1 MMVWKNR
8 VCFILFCLLQRYI
21 GWITTFCNPIYCR
34 QKYWFEKII
43 NKIYAVEPVGRFA
56 VAKPSYRFNSDDS
69 LPQLRWFACRRIPPT
84 ILCLMWLCLALLL
97 ASGPTLASTCTSTG
111 GNWATAGTWASC
123 NSTTPQS
130 GDTVVINSGTV
141 ILNTSATISGLT
153 INGGALTVGSSNAA
167 RTLTVNG
174 NIAVASGAS
183 VNVANNNTTHTLN
196 VSGNITNN
204 GTFDLQLD
212 NNSLCAAN
220 FNGNGTQII
229 DGNSAG
235 VTEFYNVTV
244 SNNLTINKSGAAITQ
259 TGTLSVGNNL
269 TVTAGT
275 INVAN
280 SITVTGA
287 SSISGTLNHTTTT
300 GTRTFT
306 GDVTISSGGTMAE
319 SVAEPIAY
327 GGNLI
332 INNGGVLT
340 ESGAATMSIAGSLQN
355 GGTLTA
361 STGVHTFTGTAKTFS
376 GASAIVIPSVTISG
390 TYQNNGT
397 LTVATVLAG
406 SGGLTNSASGILNI
420 GGTSTITTLTAT
432 AVGNTV
438 NYTGAAAQTIKAT
451 TYDILNTSG
460 AGTKTI
466 SAATIVNNALT
477 VTGGTLTNNSTL
489 TVTTA
494 LSGLGGLTNSATGTL
509 NIGGTSTITTLT
521 ATAVGNTVNYTG
533 TGQTLKVTA
542 YHHLTLSGGAETFG
556 AITTVGGNLT
566 LSGTA
571 TATTGANLTI
581 SGNLSVGSGTQF
593 TVGAFNIGV
602 TGTTSVSGTLI
613 HNSATGTI
621 AYTGNVTINNGGI
634 WNETAAAAISFGG
647 NLQNDGTLTAGTGVH
662 TFSGATKT
670 FSGANAIVIPSV
682 TVSGTYQNNGTLT
695 VATTLAGGG
704 TLTNS
709 AAGVLNIGAT
719 TVTPTLT
726 ATAVGNTV
734 NYTGTG
740 QTLKVT
746 PYYHLILSGGV
757 ETFGAITTVA
767 GNLTLSGTATAS
779 TGANL
784 TISGNLSVG
793 SGTQFTVGAFNIGV
807 TGTTLVTGTL
817 IHNSATG
824 TKTYTGNVTIN
835 NGGIW
840 NETATAAISFGGNL
854 QNDGALTAGTG
865 VHTFSGAA
873 KTFSGANAIVIPSV
887 TVSGTY
893 QSNGTLTVSTT
904 LAGGGTLTNG
914 AAGILNIGVATVTP
928 TLTAAA
934 VGNTVNYTGTA
945 AQTIK
950 ATTYNILNTSGAGTK
965 TISAATIVN
974 NALTVTGGI
983 LTNNSTLTVTTALS
997 GLGGLTNGATGILN
1011 IGGTS
1016 SITTLTATAVGN
1028 IVNYTGTGQTIKGT
1042 TYHNLTFSGG
1052 AESLGADT
1060 TVNGT
1065 LALGA
1070 NTLTTGANIVTIIGN
1085 CSSAITRSTG
1095 FVIGNLRLTFSSGAT
1110 ACTFPIGSGST
1121 YAPITFTPPSAS
1133 TGGTLTGSTTGS
1145 EHPQAATSGIDS
1157 TKDVNR
1163 YWTLWASGD
1172 TLGSSIGS
1180 GSTYNATFNFIA
1192 GDVDAGA
1199 TATTFVLGKYD
1210 GSAWTLPSPVTA
1222 TSTSI
1227 AVTGIAGPLTSPVS
1241 FIVGHRSTVSCTSQT
1256 TGFWNASGTWTNCRG
1271 GIPLAGDSAIIANS
1285 HTVTLNVNTPTLVDL
1300 SIASGGT
1307 LTNTGSN
1314 TIALTGAM
1322 SNVGTYSGGSGAI
1335 TLAGSFANAG
1345 SYSAGS
1351 ATTTLSGDFTN
1362 SGTFTASTSTWVFS
1376 GSSAQSVT
1384 GTTGFYN
1391 LTDNNA
1397 SGISLNNSV
1406 SVSHLLTL
1414 SSGNITTGASSISV
1428 LTATC
1433 PGSISRTSG
1442 FVIGNLRLT
1451 FPSASTTCTYYVGS
1465 GTTYAPIGVTLTG
1478 GGTLTGS
1485 TAGNEHPQVANS
1497 GIDSTLDVNRY
1508 WSLWSSGD
1516 TVNASSYS
1524 PTFNFNAG
1532 DADALATPTRFV
1544 VGKYTG
1550 SAWSLI
1556 TPPSGS
1562 ALATST
1568 AVSIAA
1574 AITAPTDFISGE
1586 TAFTC
1591 SVPSGSP
1598 TGTTCVCDN
1607 FTRTILN
1614 PSTIYSGNWQV
1625 SSSGI
1630 HAFLPQIVNNRLRL
1644 TDGNGSESTA
1654 ATGPG
1659 AFPAAGNWVTAE
1671 FKHYAY
1677 GGTGAD
1683 GIALTLSDSTITA
1696 VPGAFGGS
1704 LGYAQKSN
1712 PGSDCTTTGGC
1723 PGFAGGWIGIAIDEF
1738 GNFSANTEGRTG
1750 GAAPGLTV
1758 DSVSVR
1764 GSGSGL
1770 TGYPYLGGTAT
1781 LSPAIDN
1788 SSPATDGFGYA
1799 YRLTVDARC
1808 YQLNGIGCNNPTLA
1822 KKAQVK
1828 VERDITGTGNNYTTL
1843 LGPFDAYTVNPSQA
1857 NVPINWQLSYTG
1869 STGGSTNIHEISG
1882 MKVCAQ
1888 TYTPPAGYR
1897 ILIDNFSP
1905 TTCASDPQPT
1915 VTISALDSN
1924 SNIITTYTNT
1934 VNLSATLLGGA
1945 SSATWTSQGTNHGTF
1960 DAVNKRY
1967 TFASGDNGV
1976 AKFTLSD
1983 TSQQNV
1989 YVTISEYLG
1998 TLNSTLGI
2006 PVQYSSGVASFVVS
2020 IPDVLAQPSTSPD
2033 PVGGGVVAGRAHLM
2047 RITRNTAVCGGGP
2060 DTTFTGTKPLDGWYN
2075 PALPDHPTGA
2085 VAPQIC
2091 APVSGACQPSYVTG
2105 SCETLSIAAPA
2116 LSSTSNNLSLTF
2128 TSGVAN
2134 FCLVTSD
2141 VGKYTIDLRDDTTA
2155 PASPVYGASTT
2166 LTARPFAVAVSNIV
2180 QGATPNPSGNTLSPS
2195 NTAFAKA
2202 GSSFQ
2207 ATVGGYLWNSAGD
2220 ADGNG
2225 LPDSGATLTQMFG
2238 SDGSEIAPSYADTV
2252 VLSATT
2258 PFAPAGGSLSNGS
2271 NGSVTITGG
2280 SATPST
2286 LSYSEVGSFTLK
2298 AAPSTNYLNS
2308 GVDLSTRVAIFS
2320 QPSNTFQSALVG
2332 RFIPDHFLLTTPT
2345 STPACGT
2352 FSYFGQDGFTTAFTL
2367 TAVNASGTQ
2376 TNNYAGNWAKLPL
2389 TAWGA
2394 APASTDFPGYGFAAS
2409 AWLPVQ
2415 PAGAA
2420 LADSAAIQP
2429 TTTPTSITLTPTNTW
2444 VSGSTYITAQHQI
2457 TRPASPTA
2465 PTTVNVTALPVDSDG
2480 VTMTAAATLVTA
2492 TPLSYGRL
2500 ALQNAYG
2507 SELLDL
2513 PMPLTAEYW
2522 DGNSW
2527 VKNIADQCTTGITL
2541 SEAVVTGPIVTL
2553 CAYDT
2558 GAPGSSNLG
2567 CSVAG
2572 TSANKFRQPP
2582 LVTNGGDFNLNFKAP
2597 GSGNIG
2603 AMDITALVPD
2613 YLKFKW
2619 NGVTDE
2625 YPTARATFGIYKGNS
2640 KFIYMRELY

>member
-21 GWITTFCNPIYCR
+21 GWIATSCNPIYCR

-43 NKIYAVEPVGRFA
+43 NKIYAVEPVGRFRDS
-56 VAKPSYRFNSDDS
+56 KPPYRFNSDDS

-84 ILCLMWLCLALLL
+84 ILCLMWLGLALLL

-183 VNVANNNTTHTLN
+183 VNVANNNATHTLN

-220 FNGNGTQII
+220 FNGSGTQII

-244 SNNLTINKSGAAITQ
+244 SNNLTINKSGVAITQ

-300 GTRTFT
+300 SPRTFT
-306 GDVTISSGGTMAE
+306 GDVTINSGGTMAE

-494 LSGLGGLTNSATGTL
+494 LSGLGGLTNGATGIL
-509 NIGGTSTITTLT
+509 NIGGASIITTLT

-581 SGNLSVGSGTQF
+581 SGNLSIGSGTQF

-621 AYTGNVTINNGGI
+621 AYTGNITINNGGI
-634 WNETAAAAISFGG
+634 WNETAATAISFGG

-704 TLTNS
+704 TLTNG
-709 AAGVLNIGAT
+709 AAGILNIGAT

-746 PYYHLILSGGV
+746 AYYHLILSGGA

-779 TGANL
+779 IGANL

-807 TGTTLVTGTL
+807 TGTTSVTGTL

-840 NETATAAISFGGNL
+840 NETAAAAISFGGNL
-854 QNDGALTAGTG
+854 QNDGTLTAGTG
-865 VHTFSGAA
+865 VHTFTGTA
-873 KTFSGANAIVIPSV
+873 KTFSGVSAIVIPSV

-893 QSNGTLTVSTT
+893 QSNGTLTVATT

-974 NALTVTGGI
+974 NALTVTGGT

-997 GLGGLTNGATGILN
+997 GLGGLTNSATGTLN

-1016 SITTLTATAVGN
+1016 TITTLTATAVGN
-1028 IVNYTGTGQTIKGT
+1028 TVNYTGTGQTIKGT

-1070 NTLTTGANIVTIIGN
+1070 NTLTTGANIVTIIGS

-1145 EHPQAATSGIDS
+1145 EHPQVATSGIDS

-1241 FIVGHRSTVSCTSQT
+1241 FIAGHRSTVSCTSQT

-1314 TIALTGAM
+1314 TITLTGDM

-1335 TLAGSFANAG
+1335 TLAGNFANAG

-1351 ATTTLSGDFTN
+1351 ATTTLSGNFTN

-1376 GSSAQSVT
+1376 GSSAQSFTGVT
-1384 GTTGFYN
+1384 SFN
-1391 LTDNNA
+1391 SLTVNNA
-1397 SGISLNNSV
+1397 SGVSLNNNV
-1406 SVSHLLTL
+1406 SVTTLLTL
-1414 SSGNITTGASSISV
+1414 TS
-1428 LTATC
+1428 
-1433 PGSISRTSG
+1433 GSISTGSNILILSANCRDVTSTNGTSWARTSG
-1442 FVIGNLRLT
+1442 FVNGNLRLA
-1451 FPSASTTCTYYVGS
+1451 FPSGSTTCTFPVGS
-1465 GTTYAPIGVTLTG
+1465 GTTYAPISLVLTASASG
-1478 GGTLTGS
+1478 TTLTGS
-1485 TAGNEHPQVANS
+1485 TTGSEHPQIATA
-1497 GIDSTLDVNRY
+1497 GIDATKDVNRY
-1508 WSLWSSGD
+1508 WSLWATGD
-1516 TVNASSYS
+1516 VTTAVTSYGA
-1524 PTFNFNAG
+1524 TFTFVTGDLDIGATTSNFI
-1532 DADALATPTRFV
+1532 
-1544 VGKYTG
+1544 VGKYVG
-1550 SAWSLI
+1550 SAWTLPTVGTRAS
-1556 TPPSGS
+1556 
-1562 ALATST
+1562 TST
-1568 AVSIAA
+1568 SITGVSGPII
-1574 AITAPTDFISGE
+1574 AITGFAAGE
-1586 TAFTC
+1586 AGVADPPCT
-1591 SVPSGSP
+1591 SP
-1598 TGTTCVCDN
+1598 VGMTCVCDN
-1607 FTRTILN
+1607 FARSNLN
-1614 PSTIYSGNWQV
+1614 PSTIFGADWSVGHNAGSANPGFGDPIIV
-1625 SSSGI
+1625 SNS
-1630 HAFLPQIVNNRLRL
+1630 LRL
-1644 TDGNGSESTA
+1644 TDTSTNV
-1654 ATGPG
+1654 ATVATLPG
-1659 AFPAAGNWVTAE
+1659 QFPAAGNTITVE
-1671 FKHYAY
+1671 FTHYAY
-1677 GGTGAD
+1677 GSTANSSTSPCTAANPCGAD
-1683 GIALTLSDSTITA
+1683 GIALTLSDSTVTPVA
-1696 VPGAFGGS
+1696 GAYGGS
-1704 LGYAQKSN
+1704 LGYAQK
-1712 PGSDCTTTGGC
+1712 TGIN
-1723 PGFAGGWIGIAIDEF
+1723 GFAGGWLGVGFDEW
-1738 GNFSANTEGRTG
+1738 GNFANPTEGRVGGTG
-1750 GAAPGLTV
+1750 FTPE
-1758 DSVSVR
+1758 SVTLR
-1764 GSGSGL
+1764 GSGSGSG
-1770 TGYPYLGGTAT
+1770 TGSSNYPFLVSTGTISVSAVDKALSSSRAWGYL
-1781 LSPAIDN
+1781 
-1788 SSPATDGFGYA
+1788 
-1799 YRLTVDARC
+1799 YRVTVDASA
-1808 YQLNGIGCNNPTLA
+1808 YTWNSLFSTGVKTA
-1822 KKAQVK
+1822 KVK
-1828 VERDITGTGNNYTTL
+1828 VERDTTGTGNSYVTLPNLDLPDIYTYNT
-1843 LGPFDAYTVNPSQA
+1843 GQAVVPVN
-1857 NVPINWQLSYTG
+1857 WKLSFTGATG
-1869 STGGSTNIHEISG
+1869 SDTNIHEIRGLKICSNS
-1882 MKVCAQ
+1882 
-1888 TYTPPAGYR
+1888 YTPPSGFS
-1897 ILIDNFSP
+1897 ILVDNLSP
-1905 TTCASDPQPT
+1905 TTCTTASNGKPIVT
-1915 VTISALDSN
+1915 VSAHDSSGN
-1924 SNIITTYTNT
+1924 VITGYTNT
-1934 VNLSATLLGGA
+1934 VTLGARVSSPSGSNSTSVVWNKVAGSANGTLSGN
-1945 SSATWTSQGTNHGTF
+1945 Q
-1960 DAVNKRY
+1960 Y
-1967 TFASGDNGV
+1967 TFAAADNGV
-1976 AKFTLSD
+1976 AKFYLTDTVAEDIYIAVSENGGTLS
-1983 TSQQNV
+1983 T
-1989 YVTISEYLG
+1989 
-1998 TLNSTLGI
+1998 TLST
-2006 PVQYSSGVASFVVS
+2006 PVQYRGTAFT
-2020 IPDVLAQPSTSPD
+2020 IATPDTLGT
-2033 PVGGGVVAGRAHLM
+2033 GVVAGRNHLM
-2047 RITRNTAVCGGGP
+2047 SITRSSGCGT
-2060 DTTFTGTKPLDGWYN
+2060 DTTYNGAKNLDGWYSIAAGTH
-2075 PALPDHPTGA
+2075 PAGA
-2085 VAPQIC
+2085 YAPELC
-2091 APVSGACQPSYVTG
+2091 ATNSGGSCLLATG
-2105 SCETLSIAAPA
+2105 SCTTVSIAPPSLDANSNYLPA
-2116 LSSTSNNLSLTF
+2116 LTF
-2128 TSGVAN
+2128 TNGVAN
-2134 FCLVTSD
+2134 FCLMTTD
-2141 VGKYTIDLRDDTTA
+2141 VGNYSVNLRDDSNVTV
-2155 PASPVYGASTT
+2155 PVTGSSAT
-2166 LTARPFAVAVSNIV
+2166 LTVRPFAVVTSNIK
-2180 QGATPNPSGNTLSPS
+2180 QGAINNPATSDATGTPMVAG
-2195 NTAFAKA
+2195 TA
-2202 GSSFQ
+2202 FQ
-2207 ATVGGYLWNSAGD
+2207 ATVAGYLWNSTGD
-2220 ADGNG
+2220 TLSNG
-2225 LPDSGATLTQMFG
+2225 LPGVSADFTAITGAN
-2238 SDGSEIAPSYADTV
+2238 IAPSYADTV
-2252 VLSATT
+2252 TLSTRT
-2258 PFAPAGGSLSNGS
+2258 PFAPATSSDTPAGAGIAGSLTS
-2271 NGSVTITGG
+2271 GSVALTGG
-2280 SATPST
+2280 SATIST
-2286 LSYSEVGSFTLK
+2286 LNYNEVGSFTLK
-2298 AAPSTNYLNS
+2298 VTPSANYLNS
-2308 GVDLSTRVAIFS
+2308 GVDLSTRVAYFTNPDS
-2320 QPSNTFQSALVG
+2320 MSSTSWVG
-2332 RFIPDHFLLTTPT
+2332 RFRPHHFVMTQGTATPG
-2345 STPACGT
+2345 CGAFT
-2352 FSYFGQDGFTTAFTL
+2352 YFGQDGFSSTGFKL
-2367 TAVNASGTQ
+2367 TAQNTNNATTQ
-2376 TNNYAGNWAKLPL
+2376 NYAGSYAKLDL
-2389 TAWGA
+2389 TTWSNFGFTATTLPAGSVLSA
-2394 APASTDFPGYGFAAS
+2394 SATAPAGNWNNGVAT
-2409 AWLPVQ
+2409 V
-2415 PAGAA
+2415 
-2420 LADSAAIQP
+2420 
-2429 TTTPTSITLTPTNTW
+2429 
-2444 VSGSTYITAQHQI
+2444 TAKHQLS
-2457 TRPASPTA
+2457 RPTA
-2465 PTTVNVTALPVDSDG
+2465 LIGETNVVVQATPIDSDG
-2480 VTMTAAATLVTA
+2480 VTMTAADIGPS
-2492 TPLSYGRL
+2492 TPLRYGRL
-2500 ALQNAYG
+2500 TLQNAYG
-2507 SELLDL
+2507 SELLAL
-2513 PMPLTAEYW
+2513 PMSLTAEYW
-2522 DGNSW
+2522 NGNSW
-2527 VKNIADQCTTGITL
+2527 ITNAADNCTALNAPANGSGLTL
-2541 SEAVVTGPIVTL
+2541 NLTSGGTTTAALSNPLVSGDAGL
-2553 CAYDT
+2553 SLA
-2558 GAPGSSNLG
+2558 APGATHTGYVDVVINSPAWL
-2567 CSVAG
+2567 
-2572 TSANKFRQPP
+2572 
-2582 LVTNGGDFNLNFKAP
+2582 DFNWQGA
-2597 GSGNIG
+2597 GNTDPIG
-2603 AMDITALVPD
+2603 
-2613 YLKFKW
+2613 
-2619 NGVTDE
+2619 
-2625 YPTARATFGIYKGNS
+2625 RATFGIYKGNS
-2640 KFIYMRELY
+2640 RFIYIRELY